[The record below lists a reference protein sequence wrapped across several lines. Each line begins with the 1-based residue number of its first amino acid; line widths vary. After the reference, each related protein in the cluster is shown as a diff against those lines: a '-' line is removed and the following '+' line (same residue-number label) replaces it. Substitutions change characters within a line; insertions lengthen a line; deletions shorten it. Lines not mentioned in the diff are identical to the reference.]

1 MRTFIAIDLDESIK
15 INLLDLLQNLQ
26 KTTRN
31 VKWVDRRGL
40 HLTLKFL
47 GEIGEEESRE
57 VASLLNK
64 VASRHHPFLLRVKG
78 TGQFPPRSKN
88 PRVLWVGVA
97 DEPGLAALQED
108 IEVEFEKIGFSREAR
123 EFHPHLTLG
132 RVKISSGLE
141 AALNELERQNDADF
155 GDMLVKKVTLFRSIL
170 KPSGAEYS
178 VLGEEE
184 LR

>member
-15 INLLDLLQNLQ
+15 TSLLALLQKLQ

-31 VKWVDRRGL
+31 VKWVGREGL

-47 GEIGEEESRE
+47 GEIGEQESRE
-57 VASLLNK
+57 VMALLHQI
-64 VASRHHPFLLRVKG
+64 AARHRSFPLRLKG

-88 PRVLWVGVA
+88 PRVFWVGLE

-108 IEVEFEKIGFSREAR
+108 IEVEFEKIGFAREAR

-132 RVKISSGLE
+132 RVKLPAGLDG
-141 AALNELERQNDADF
+141 AMSELARQKDAEL
-155 GDMLVKKVTLFRSIL
+155 GEMAVKKITLFRSVL
-170 KPSGAEYS
+170 KPTGAEYS
-178 VLGEEE
+178 VLAEEE